1 MDRIYDAVNPVPPP
15 FPAEAVF
22 TTRCGGVSRDPYA
35 ALNLGDQVGD
45 SPQAVAANRLV
56 LARAFPGR
64 RLIYMQQVHGCEVRY
79 VSARPDQADPG
90 RCDGIITDDPAVA
103 LVVLTADCLPLL
115 LASADGAWVAA
126 VHCGWRGV
134 ARGIIPRALA
144 ALTAHGGRQ
153 PCAFLGA
160 GIGRA
165 SFEVG
170 AEVQEALAGDDPQ
183 LSGFFEPRPG
193 GRLLCDLRGICHHQ
207 LRAHGVSGIVD
218 VDEDT
223 CACPQY
229 FYSYRRDGPTGRQ
242 ACAIGK
248 KITPQL

>member
-1 MDRIYDAVNPVPPP
+1 MQRNYDAINHVAAD

-22 TTRCGGVSRDPYA
+22 TTRCGGVSRAPYA
-35 ALNLGDQVGD
+35 ALNLGDHVGD

-56 LARAFPGR
+56 LAQAFPGR
-64 RLIYMQQVHGCEVRY
+64 QLIYMEQVHGCEVRY
-79 VSARPDQADPG
+79 VSTHGDQAVPG
-90 RCDGIITDDPAVA
+90 RCDGIITDDPGVA

-115 LASADGAWVAA
+115 LASDDGAWVAA
-126 VHCGWRGV
+126 VHCGWRSV
-134 ARGIIPRALA
+134 AQGIIPRALA
-144 ALTAHGGRQ
+144 ILSGHGGQR
-153 PCAFLGA
+153 PWAFVGA

-170 AEVQEALAGDDPQ
+170 GEVQEALAGPDPQ
-183 LSGFFEPRPG
+183 LAGFFEPHRS

-207 LRAHGVSGIVD
+207 LRAHGVSKILD
-218 VDEDT
+218 LDEDT

-229 FYSYRRDGPTGRQ
+229 FYSYRRDGTTGRQ

-248 KITPQL
+248 KIRPQL